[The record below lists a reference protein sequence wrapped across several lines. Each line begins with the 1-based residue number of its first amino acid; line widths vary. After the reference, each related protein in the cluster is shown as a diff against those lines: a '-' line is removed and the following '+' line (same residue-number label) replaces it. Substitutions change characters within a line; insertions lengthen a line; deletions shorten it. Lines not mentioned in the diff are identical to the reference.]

1 MSGPIITALGHA
13 GLRIDAP
20 GVRLLADPWLSLG
33 GAFLGSWFP
42 FPDNSHLLR
51 PELLDVD
58 VVVVS
63 HEHLDHLDLD
73 LIAGLPA
80 EVPVVIP
87 RYPSTIMQRRLRAI
101 GRTRVVVLD
110 AWQRYPLGDDPDDWL
125 AVIPEQ
131 CPMSHDS
138 AVLINVAGRSVL
150 HTNDARISLAQAR
163 RAMAEVGGPFDLMGV
178 QMSGASWHPVR
189 FEYDEI
195 ERERIST
202 IKRVGKFKAVTRL
215 LRSVQP
221 RMVMP
226 YAGPPCFL
234 DDDLFELNSRLR
246 PGGIFPDQDEA
257 LAWLAERLP
266 EQAGAYLL
274 PGDRIDLAGLDVLR
288 DAHWDGF
295 SLDNTA
301 AERRQYLVEYAA
313 RRRPYLEAAWA
324 ANPEPSAGPGA
335 AERFKAHFESLGT
348 LSEYF
353 LARIGMT
360 VRFEVTG
367 AGGGIWDAQI
377 GPDRVRVDLDGGA
390 GHADFRLIVDGRWL
404 DGVVSGRTRWEELL
418 LSLRFIARRQ
428 PDRYNDYLVGLLK
441 HADRAALRAV
451 EQFEAARDPQE
462 TIEITAGAARVRVSR
477 FCPHAGEDL
486 AETGVVVNGVL
497 RCLGHNF
504 EFDLSTGACLNA
516 RCDPIVV
523 TPAAG
528 YEAASEAV

>member
-1 MSGPIITALGHA
+1 MSEPMVTALGHA
-13 GLRIDAP
+13 GLRLDAP
-20 GVRLLADPWLSLG
+20 GIRVLADPWLSQA
-33 GAFLGSWFP
+33 GAFLGAWFP
-42 FPDNSHLLR
+42 FPDNSHLLT
-51 PELLDVD
+51 PDLLDVD
-58 VVVVS
+58 LIVVS

-80 EVPVVIP
+80 EIPVVIP

-110 AWQRYPLGDDPDDWL
+110 AWQRYPLGDGPDNWL
-125 AVIPEQ
+125 TVIPEQ

-138 AVLINVAGRSVL
+138 AVLIKVAGRSVL
-150 HTNDARISLAQAR
+150 HTNDARISLAQTR
-163 RAMAEVGGPFDLMGV
+163 RAMTEAGGQFDLMGA

-189 FEYDEI
+189 YEYDEV

-215 LRSVQP
+215 VRQVQP
-221 RMVMP
+221 RLVMP

-234 DDDLFELNSRLR
+234 DDDLFDLNSGLR
-246 PGGIFPDQDEA
+246 PGGIFPDQGEA
-257 LAWLAERLP
+257 LAWLADRLP
-266 EQAGAYLL
+266 EQPGVCLL
-274 PGDRIDLAGLDVLR
+274 PGDRVDLASLEVTR
-288 DAHWDGF
+288 DPQWQDF
-295 SLDNTA
+295 SLDA
-301 AERRQYLVEYAA
+301 GPAA
-313 RRRPYLEAAWA
+313 RRRYLTEYAERRRAAIDAVWT
-324 ANPEPSAGPGA
+324 ANPPAALGL

-360 VRFEVTG
+360 VRFEVEG
-367 AGGGIWDAQI
+367 PNGGVWDAHI
-377 GPDRVRVDLDGGA
+377 GPDQVRVDLNGGDC
-390 GHADFRLIVDGRWL
+390 HADYRLILDGRWL

-418 LSLRFIARRQ
+418 LSLRFTARRQ
-428 PDRYNDYLVGLLK
+428 PDQYNDYLVGLLK

-451 EQFEAARDPQE
+451 EEFEAARDPEE
-462 TIEITAGAARVRVSR
+462 TIEITANGETIQISR

-504 EFDLSTGACLNA
+504 EFDLSTGDCLNA
-516 RCDPIVV
+516 RADSLRIKRDEP
-523 TPAAG
+523 
-528 YEAASEAV
+528 YSEAV